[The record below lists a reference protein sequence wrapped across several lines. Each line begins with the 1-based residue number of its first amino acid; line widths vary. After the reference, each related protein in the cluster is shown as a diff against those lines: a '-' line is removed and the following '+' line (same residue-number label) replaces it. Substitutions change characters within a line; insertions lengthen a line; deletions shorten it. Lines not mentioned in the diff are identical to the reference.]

1 MSIYLPIAG
10 VSVNILVVMIL
21 GSAVGFLSG
30 LFGVGGGFLM
40 TPLLIFMGV
49 PSAVAVGTQANQLIG
64 ASVSGA
70 ISHWRRG
77 SIDVRM
83 GLVLLGGGLIG
94 STIGVWIFGLL
105 RKLGQLDLVIS
116 LLYVVVLG
124 AVGSLMFAE
133 SLRSI
138 LRTRRHVTV
147 RRRLHQHYWLHRLP
161 FKMRFPKSRLYISAI
176 TPATIGVLGGFIVA
190 IMGVGGGFFMVPA
203 MIYIVGMPT
212 AVVIGTSL
220 FQIVFVTASVTIL
233 QAITTQTV
241 DILLSML
248 LLVGG
253 VFGAQI
259 GTRFGTKL
267 RGDELRALLAVLVL
281 SVCILLLAQ
290 LIRTPSDLYSL
301 TIGAHG

>member
-49 PSAVAVGTQANQLIG
+49 PSAVAVGTQANQLVG

-77 SIDVRM
+77 SIDMRM
-83 GLVLLGGGLIG
+83 GLVLLAGGLIG

-241 DILLSML
+241 DILLSLL

-267 RGDELRALLAVLVL
+267 RGDELRALLALLVL

-290 LIRTPSDLYSL
+290 LLRTPNDLYSL
-301 TIGAHG
+301 SVGAHG

>member
-1 MSIYLPIAG
+1 
-10 VSVNILVVMIL
+10 
-21 GSAVGFLSG
+21 
-30 LFGVGGGFLM
+30 M

-49 PSAVAVGTQANQLIG
+49 PSAVAVVTQANQLVG

-77 SIDVRM
+77 SIDMRM
-83 GLVLLGGGLIG
+83 GLVLLAGGLIG

-212 AVVIGTSL
+212 ASSGRRSARDSAPNCVATSCAHCLPCWSYQSASCYWRSCSARRTISIRSALGRMDDAALVPGGGTCAGA
-220 FQIVFVTASVTIL
+220 ASGGSTGRDRRSQQPSGRDQRRVYRHRGG
-233 QAITTQTV
+233 AIRHGQPEARRR
-241 DILLSML
+241 
-248 LLVGG
+248 
-253 VFGAQI
+253 AQ
-259 GTRFGTKL
+259 RYR
-267 RGDELRALLAVLVL
+267 RGRARPGRARD
-281 SVCILLLAQ
+281 A
-290 LIRTPSDLYSL
+290 P
-301 TIGAHG
+301 A

>member
-49 PSAVAVGTQANQLIG
+49 PSAVAVGTQANQLVG

-138 LRTRRHVTV
+138 LRNRRHIVV

-161 FKMRFPKSRLYISAI
+161 LKMRFPKSRLYISAI
-176 TPATIGVLGGFIVA
+176 TPFTIGVLGGFIVA

-241 DILLSML
+241 DILLSLL

-259 GTRFGTKL
+259 GTRFGSKL
-267 RGDELRALLAVLVL
+267 RGDELRALLALLVL
-281 SVCILLLAQ
+281 SVCLLLLAQ
-290 LIRTPSDLYSL
+290 LIRTPADMYSL
-301 TIGAHG
+301 SVGAHG